1 MSATVTTPPPPATRG
16 TSGRRRAAPDVPP
29 YGPRGSRW
37 TSRAAV
43 HGVLLL
49 AALYSVLPLVWLV
62 TSATKSVGDF
72 SATSAFELADFN
84 LWGNLRDLFAREDGV
99 FLHWVRNSLLYA
111 GVGAVLGALICT
123 ACGYAI
129 AKLDFPGRR
138 ALFAVTL
145 AGVLVPPTALAL
157 PLYLLASNLHLVNTF
172 WAVFLPLLSN
182 PFGVYL
188 ARTFA
193 DAAVPDEV
201 LEAARLDGAGEFRIF
216 LTVALPMMMPG
227 FVTIVL
233 FQFVSIWNNFFLPL
247 VMLTDPE
254 LFPMTLGIYQWN
266 TRAPQFPDYNPLVI
280 TGSLL
285 AVVPLIIAFVVL
297 QRQWRSG
304 LAAGSVK

>member
-1 MSATVTTPPPPATRG
+1 MTAPTTMPKAAAAPRPATP
-16 TSGRRRAAPDVPP
+16 RRPSP
-29 YGPRGSRW
+29 SRW
-37 TSRAAV
+37 TSRGAV

-49 AALYSVLPLVWLV
+49 AALYSVLPLVWLA

-72 SATSAFELADFN
+72 STSSAFEFADWN
-84 LWGNLRDLFAREDGV
+84 LWNNLRDLFTREDGV
-99 FLHWVRNSLLYA
+99 FLHWIRNSVLYA
-111 GVGAVLGALICT
+111 GAGAFLGALICT

-157 PLYLLASNLHLVNTF
+157 PLYLLASQLRLVDTF
-172 WAVFLPLLSN
+172 WAVFVPLLTN

-193 DAAVPDEV
+193 EAAVPDEV
-201 LEAARLDGAGEFRIF
+201 LEASRLDGAGELRTFVRI
-216 LTVALPMMMPG
+216 ALPVMLPG
-227 FVTIVL
+227 FVTILL

-247 VMLTDPE
+247 VMLTDPK
-254 LFPMTLGIYQWN
+254 LFPMTLGIYQWG

-285 AVVPLIIAFVVL
+285 AVVPLIVAFIVL

-304 LAAGSVK
+304 LSAGSVK

>member
-1 MSATVTTPPPPATRG
+1 MSAPTTTPPAAAPRRPPAHRP
-16 TSGRRRAAPDVPP
+16 AP
-29 YGPRGSRW
+29 GPTGSRGSRW
-37 TSRAAV
+37 TARGAV

-49 AALYSVLPLVWLV
+49 AALYSLLPLVWLV

-72 SATSAFELADFN
+72 SATGAFEFADFN

-99 FLHWVRNSLLYA
+99 FWHWIRNSLLYA

-145 AGVLVPPTALAL
+145 TGVLVPPTALAL
-157 PLYLLASNLHLVNTF
+157 PLYLLASHLHVVNTF
-172 WAVFLPLLSN
+172 WAVFFPLLTH

-193 DAAVPDEV
+193 EAAVPDEV
-201 LEAARLDGAGEFRIF
+201 LEAARLDGAGELRIF
-216 LTVALPMMMPG
+216 LTIALPMMMPG
-227 FVTIVL
+227 FVTILL

-266 TRAPQFPDYNPLVI
+266 TRALQFPDYNPLVI

-285 AVVPLIIAFVVL
+285 AVVPLITAFVLL

-304 LAAGSVK
+304 LTAGSVK

>member
-1 MSATVTTPPPPATRG
+1 MSASRTPPGSVPRHEG
-16 TSGRRRAAPDVPP
+16 RAA
-29 YGPRGSRW
+29 GARGSRW
-37 TSRAAV
+37 TSRGAV
-43 HGVLLL
+43 YGVLVL

-72 SATSAFELADFN
+72 SSTGAFSLADFH
-84 LWGNLRDLFAREDGV
+84 LRDNLRDVFTAEDGV
-99 FLHWVRNSLLYA
+99 FLRWIVNSLLYA

-145 AGVLVPPTALAL
+145 TGVLVPPTALAL
-157 PLYLLASNLHLVNTF
+157 PLYLLASQLHLVNTF
-172 WAVFLPLLSN
+172 WAVFLPLLTN

-193 DAAVPDEV
+193 DASVPDEV
-201 LEAARLDGAGEFRIF
+201 LEAARLDGAGELRIF
-216 LTVALPMMMPG
+216 LTIALPMMMPG
-227 FVTIVL
+227 FVTILL
-233 FQFVSIWNNFFLPL
+233 FQFVAIWNNFFLPL
-247 VMLTDPE
+247 VMLTDPD
-254 LFPMTLGIYQWN
+254 LFPMTLGIYQWS
-266 TRAPQFPDYNPLVI
+266 TRALQFPDYNPLVI

-285 AVVPLIIAFVVL
+285 AVVPLITAFVVL

-304 LAAGSVK
+304 LATGSLK

>member
-1 MSATVTTPPPPATRG
+1 MTASTTTPRAV
-16 TSGRRRAAPDVPP
+16 GRPHRPT
-29 YGPRGSRW
+29 GPRWAAGSRW
-37 TSRAAV
+37 TSRGAV
-43 HGVLLL
+43 HGILLL
-49 AALYSVLPLVWLV
+49 AALYSVLPLVWLA

-72 SATSAFELADFN
+72 STSSAFEFADWN
-84 LWGNLRDLFAREDGV
+84 LWNNLRDLFTREDGV
-99 FLHWVRNSLLYA
+99 FLDWIRNSVLYA
-111 GVGAVLGALICT
+111 GAGAFLGALICT

-157 PLYLLASNLHLVNTF
+157 PLYLLASQLHVVNTF
-172 WAVFLPLLSN
+172 WAVFIPLLTN

-193 DAAVPDEV
+193 EASVPDEV
-201 LEAARLDGAGEFRIF
+201 LEASRLDGAGELRTFVRI
-216 LTVALPMMMPG
+216 ALPVMLPG
-227 FVTIVL
+227 FVTILL

-247 VMLTDPE
+247 VMLTDPK
-254 LFPMTLGIYQWN
+254 LFPMTLGIYQWG

-285 AVVPLIIAFVVL
+285 AVVPLIVAFIVL

-304 LAAGSVK
+304 LSAGSVK

>member
-1 MSATVTTPPPPATRG
+1 MSAPTTTRQSADTPRRPPRTPAPHR
-16 TSGRRRAAPDVPP
+16 SAARSRA
-29 YGPRGSRW
+29 SRW
-37 TSRAAV
+37 TTRGAV

-49 AALYSVLPLVWLV
+49 VALYSLLPLVWLL

-72 SATSAFELADFN
+72 SATSAFEFADFN
-84 LWGNLRDLFAREDGV
+84 LWHNLRDLFARENGV
-99 FLHWVRNSLLYA
+99 FWHWIGNSLLYA
-111 GVGAVLGALICT
+111 GLGAVLGALICT
-123 ACGYAI
+123 ACGYAV

-145 AGVLVPPTALAL
+145 TGVLVPPTALAL
-157 PLYLLASNLHLVNTF
+157 PLYLLASHLHLVNTF
-172 WAVFLPLLSN
+172 WAVFLPLLTN

-193 DAAVPDEV
+193 DASVPDEV
-201 LEAARLDGAGEFRIF
+201 LEAARLDGAGELRIF
-216 LTVALPMMMPG
+216 LTIVLPMMMPG
-227 FVTIVL
+227 FVTILL
-233 FQFVSIWNNFFLPL
+233 FQFVAIWNNFFLPL

-254 LFPMTLGIYQWN
+254 LFPMTLGIYQWS

-285 AVVPLIIAFVVL
+285 AVVPLITAFVVL

-304 LAAGSVK
+304 LSAGSVK